1 MPVEDLQELF
11 LNLQKQLATEL
22 RVNREVIHHP
32 GSKGDAS
39 EFDWI
44 RMFNAHMPMRYQV
57 GKAFVIDVKG
67 QSSEQIDLVL
77 YDRQYTPLL
86 FNKSGQTFIP
96 AESVYAVF
104 EVKQTLNKYAVKYA
118 GEKAASVRKLSRT
131 TASIYHAGG
140 TYAPKGLFAVLAG
153 ILCTDSE
160 WKPPLGIPLV
170 DAIAELKAD
179 ERLDFGC
186 VITGG
191 SFETLYAENNE
202 MSLSKHGEST
212 SLVGLFMGLL
222 KRLQKLGTVP
232 AIDLAAYEKVLK
244 DLATSNQN
252 RPCA

>member
-1 MPVEDLQELF
+1 MMVDLRELF
-11 LNLQKQLATEL
+11 LNLQQQLATEL
-22 RVNREVIHHP
+22 RINREIIHHP

-44 RMFNAHMPMRYQV
+44 RMFNAHMPVRYQV
-57 GKAFVIDVKG
+57 GKAFVIDARG
-67 QSSEQIDLVL
+67 QSSEQIDLVI

-104 EVKQTLNKYAVKYA
+104 EVKQTLNRHAVKYA
-118 GEKAASVRKLSRT
+118 GEKAASVRKLNRT
-131 TASIYHAGG
+131 STSISHAGG
-140 TYAPKGLFAVLAG
+140 TYAPGKFFSILAG
-153 ILCTDSE
+153 ILCTDSD
-160 WKPPLGIPLV
+160 WKPPLGEPLV
-170 DAIAELKAD
+170 DTLAELKID

-191 SFETLYAENNE
+191 SFETFYTDTNE
-202 MSLSKHGEST
+202 MPLSKHGATT

-232 AIDLAAYEKVLK
+232 AIDLASYEKVLK
-244 DLATSNQN
+244 DITASSSNGTG
-252 RPCA
+252 A